1 MHRPRIYRVASLSLF
16 LAACGGG
23 QAQPASG
30 ASPQATVGPTR
41 GSANVILS
49 EEIAASGTANVLQAI
64 KLLRPSMLRGRSGS
78 TSDQSGSADIVVYQ
92 DGVKSG
98 GPNALEAMPTIAV
111 REIRFMNAADAT
123 TRFGTGHPMG
133 AILVTTKR

>member
-23 QAQPASG
+23 H
-30 ASPQATVGPTR
+30 
-41 GSANVILS
+41 
-49 EEIAASGTANVLQAI
+49 
-64 KLLRPSMLRGRSGS
+64 
-78 TSDQSGSADIVVYQ
+78 QSGGADIVVYQ
-92 DGVKSG
+92 DGVRSG
-98 GPNALEAMPTIAV
+98 GSNTLESMPTIAV
-111 REIRFMNAADAT
+111 REIRFINAADAT